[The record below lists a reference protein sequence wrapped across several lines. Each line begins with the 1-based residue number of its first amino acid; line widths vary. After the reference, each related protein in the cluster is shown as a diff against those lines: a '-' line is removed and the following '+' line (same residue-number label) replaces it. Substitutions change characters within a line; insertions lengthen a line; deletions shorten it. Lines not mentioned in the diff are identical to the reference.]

1 MVRVF
6 WFPSGLQYAKRMGL
20 NPVLDRA
27 SILFIKSEFHCGRFA
42 PLRNSSILVF
52 LMGTLICYSISFG
65 ILYGLCQLGCLGN
78 PLNPSTILLRV
89 GSFPHEI
96 PYFSKICV
104 SISPLL

>member
-42 PLRNSSILVF
+42 PLRNSSI
-52 LMGTLICYSISFG
+52 IS
-65 ILYGLCQLGCLGN
+65 
-78 PLNPSTILLRV
+78 V
-89 GSFPHEI
+89 GGHRSPFRP
-96 PYFSKICV
+96 ICV
-104 SISPLL
+104 LTLTFIKKMKHFCNSTF

>member
-42 PLRNSSILVF
+42 PLRNSSILADD
-52 LMGTLICYSISFG
+52 
-65 ILYGLCQLGCLGN
+65 
-78 PLNPSTILLRV
+78 
-89 GSFPHEI
+89 
-96 PYFSKICV
+96 
-104 SISPLL
+104 

>member
-42 PLRNSSILVF
+42 PLWNSSNIHLHFVHTEREDCTV
-52 LMGTLICYSISFG
+52 LHHA
-65 ILYGLCQLGCLGN
+65 N
-78 PLNPSTILLRV
+78 R
-89 GSFPHEI
+89 
-96 PYFSKICV
+96 
-104 SISPLL
+104 